1 MCTPGSR
8 EERHFKLYS
17 DSAHV
22 ACYIKSSLTTA
33 NTCVRVSVVS
43 GVVCW
48 IFTISADPV
57 DTAEDMHAK
66 GLSMSVACVGSVFVE
81 VLACVRARVT
91 VVCRPSYNQRL
102 CVIDVI
108 TNFRTFLSL
117 ATSVFLIR
125 FSLTIPN

>member
-1 MCTPGSR
+1 M
-8 EERHFKLYS
+8 
-17 DSAHV
+17 
-22 ACYIKSSLTTA
+22 
-33 NTCVRVSVVS
+33 RVSVVS
-43 GVVCW
+43 GVVCR

-66 GLSMSVACVGSVFVE
+66 GLSVSVACVGSVFVG
-81 VLACVRARVT
+81 VHACVRARVT
-91 VVCRPSYNQRL
+91 VVCSSDHRL

-108 TNFRTFLSL
+108 TNFRTFFSL